1 MPRKKI
7 PASSLSAVLASISDV
22 FSASVTPMGA
32 SAAKP
37 AASALAA
44 TAALRRD
51 EWSLDLLKA
60 IDQKRFEFLC
70 AAYFETLGFR
80 PELSLKDPGGCVD
93 IRLYS
98 ASELRPGILAQCR
111 AWSSHP
117 TGLLE
122 VRELVAVMTFER
134 VGEGALVVAGAFSK
148 DARDYAQAR
157 NVLLIDGADLLAKIK
172 GLDHIQREG
181 LLAYAPEGD
190 QASPACASC
199 GMKMVRMRRKSDDQ
213 PYWDCVRHPLRKVAA
228 HR

>member
-1 MPRKKI
+1 MPRKNR
-7 PASSLSAVLASISDV
+7 PTSSLSAVLDSISDV
-22 FSASVTPMGA
+22 FSASVAP
-32 SAAKP
+32 SAP
-37 AASALAA
+37 AAPHPQAA
-44 TAALRRD
+44 PPAPRRD
-51 EWSLDLLKA
+51 EWSLELLKA

-111 AWSSHP
+111 AWSTHP
-117 TGLLE
+117 AGMME

-134 VGEGALVVAGAFSK
+134 VEEGALVVAGTFSK

-157 NVLLIDGADLLAKIK
+157 NVLLIDGADLLGKIN
-172 GLDHIQREG
+172 GLDRAKRED
-181 LLAYAPEGD
+181 LLAYTTEAD
-190 QASPACASC
+190 SATPACASC
-199 GMKMVRMRRKSDDQ
+199 GMKMVRMQRKSDDQ